1 MRTGTPDLLYP
12 QRCLTL
18 LGLGPLQKLTCQR
31 QGHTQGN
38 GEGRKRLHVWMV
50 PLAAW
55 VSNGFGPVAP
65 FSHSP
70 FGVTKS
76 GIRRTG
82 DDRDTSGQVEEAP
95 GGREIVGHRGS
106 GFGPVAVTR
115 RCGTQSSTWT
125 KPSNEAPSRTQTSY
139 SERRWNF
146 TWVKSSKSV

>member
-31 QGHTQGN
+31 QGHAQGN
-38 GEGRKRLHVWMV
+38 GEGGDRLHEWMV

-65 FSHSP
+65 
-70 FGVTKS
+70 
-76 GIRRTG
+76 
-82 DDRDTSGQVEEAP
+82 
-95 GGREIVGHRGS
+95 
-106 GFGPVAVTR
+106 TR